1 MGTNS
6 TGCTEWERDF
16 DPSTE
21 HPYPSKLEWSDF
33 LKSHQEQVA
42 NLLAEIDRL
51 RDQQLIRNL
60 QVVDDDKGDSM
71 KADKIMTR
79 KEYFDL
85 PLYHWHSVCW
95 DYDGVGSV
103 GIKYDGRSPP
113 RS

>member
-1 MGTNS
+1 MTNEQIAQRAVENAE
-6 TGCTEWERDF
+6 TAAQIEIT
-16 DPSTE
+16 DPE
-21 HPYPSKLEWSDF
+21 
-33 LKSHQEQVA
+33 
-42 NLLAEIDRL
+42 L
-51 RDQQLIRNL
+51 RASLIRNFAKEL
-60 QVVDDDKGDSM
+60 DNLTLDSM